1 MTREAGNQ
9 RLPEGSSFPDSSN
22 QRDIPS
28 TPSSLDMSDAVASRL
43 RSASR
48 DLLSEEAAA
57 AASAA
62 VEGEGGR
69 QLYSDLDY
77 NFLVLQED
85 PEDYL
90 LSSSS
95 TVSSSVSPAVAS
107 LLNGSM
113 LAIDSEFDHKNV
125 VLLPSLNFSS
135 VDGFFSLAPP
145 SDPDNIS
152 LPFDPRDAI
161 SGLEEQ
167 PDLSIHHPFLAVVL
181 GVLCLAVVAGNILVM
196 VAVRRE
202 RNLQTVTNYFV
213 SSLAA
218 ADCLVGL
225 VVMPFSVVH
234 EVMNKSW
241 IFGQDLCDLWHSFDV
256 LATTASILN
265 LCVISMDRYWA
276 ITDPLSYPAKLTSRR
291 AKVLIAIV
299 WLSSSLI
306 SFPAIAWWRAVST
319 SASPEYQCTFTEDIG
334 YLVFSSIISFYGPL
348 SVMIFVYYRIY
359 RAAIEQTRS
368 IEKGSKN
375 VCMHS
380 LYQSSDPRASDR
392 ENGPVVLRI
401 HRGGSTPTNQTIEQA
416 KRQQEEQRQ
425 EERRIGRRKKRAGK
439 RAAVVFIIDPDDE
452 ETRAGGGHSSD
463 DSSPP
468 AASQTEEAAARA
480 QRNLK
485 AMGKRFT
492 KLAKERKAA
501 KTLGNSPNLHSL
513 PPTLAIRILFTRGKR
528 VLLSLLLSLS
538 VCLRGTTLLRPPTKA
553 SSWVSSSFVGCRSS

>member
-1 MTREAGNQ
+1 
-9 RLPEGSSFPDSSN
+9 
-22 QRDIPS
+22 
-28 TPSSLDMSDAVASRL
+28 MSDAVVSRL

-57 AASAA
+57 TASAA

-95 TVSSSVSPAVAS
+95 AVSSSVSPAVAS
-107 LLNGSM
+107 QLNGSM
-113 LAIDSEFDHKNV
+113 LAIDSEVDHKNV

-145 SDPDNIS
+145 SDPDNLS

-161 SGLEEQ
+161 TGQEEQ

-202 RNLQTVTNYFV
+202 RNLQSVTNYFV

-241 IFGQDLCDLWHSFDV
+241 IFGQDWCDLWHSFDV

-299 WLSSSLI
+299 WLCSSLI

-348 SVMIFVYYRIY
+348 SVMIFAYYRIY

-380 LYQSSDPRASDR
+380 LYQSSESRASDR

-425 EERRIGRRKKRAGK
+425 EERRLGRRKKRAGK

-485 AMGKRFT
+485 AWSMGKRFT

-513 PPTLAIRILFTRGKR
+513 PPTLAIRILLTRGKR
-528 VLLSLLLSLS
+528 VPLSLLLSLS